1 MVSHDASG
9 AIQNVESGQPHVYDA
24 LIREVLLKQMY
35 SKVSSVVITPIYDQ
49 QIPFVLVSNVTETRI
64 KLSTTYD
71 AGNDAA
77 FL

>member
-1 MVSHDASG
+1 
-9 AIQNVESGQPHVYDA
+9 
-24 LIREVLLKQMY
+24 MY

-64 KLSTTYD
+64 KLSATYD